1 MQKPQNKED
10 KQRERLMYTNKESD
24 NHLLMAQKQKY
35 KQTENQQKVLAD
47 DSKKKKRK
55 TEINIK

>member
-1 MQKPQNKED
+1 MD
-10 KQRERLMYTNKESD
+10 TNKESD

-47 DSKKKKRK
+47 DSKKQKEREK
-55 TEINIK
+55 